1 MVTRFSIHEDIQY
14 KNHPPSLS
22 YSVIHRTHMN
32 SISLII
38 PCYNEVSNFQKGVL
52 DKIGNYVR
60 DDERFIEV
68 LIVDDGSTD
77 ESRDVITS
85 KYLKQ
90 FPKFRLVCCS
100 HRGKAPTVISG
111 IQEAK
116 GKYVFFTDAD
126 LATPIEEVEK
136 LIEVQKSTG
145 TPLVIGSRGAVR
157 PDAPI
162 TRKIMALGMI
172 MVRTLIV
179 GLPGIK
185 DTQCGFKLFDRT
197 VALSVIDKLVVF
209 KRKTVGRQASV
220 SAIFD
225 LEFLFIANR
234 LRYKIVEVP
243 VFWRHVE
250 TRRVSF
256 FKDVYESLT
265 DMARLKWYEM
275 KGRYQIT
282 NK

>member
-1 MVTRFSIHEDIQY
+1 MTI
-14 KNHPPSLS
+14 
-22 YSVIHRTHMN
+22 T
-32 SISLII
+32 LII

-68 LIVDDGSTD
+68 LIVDDGSSD
-77 ESRDVITS
+77 ESREVVGK

-90 FPKFRLVCCS
+90 FPKFRLVACP

-116 GKYVFFTDAD
+116 GDFVFFTDAD

-136 LIEVQKSTG
+136 LLDAQASSSA
-145 TPLVIGSRGAVR
+145 PLIIGSRGAVR

-172 MVRTLIV
+172 TIRTIIV

-185 DTQCGFKLFDRT
+185 DTQCGFKLFDRKT
-197 VALSVIDKLVVF
+197 ALNVIEKLVVF
-209 KRKTVGRQASV
+209 KRKTVGNQASV

-225 LEFLFIANR
+225 LEFLFIASK
-234 LRYKIVEVP
+234 LKYKIVEVP

-275 KGRYQIT
+275 KGRYRLRG
-282 NK
+282 K

>member
-1 MVTRFSIHEDIQY
+1 MTI
-14 KNHPPSLS
+14 
-22 YSVIHRTHMN
+22 T
-32 SISLII
+32 LII

-68 LIVDDGSTD
+68 LIVDDGSSD
-77 ESRDVITS
+77 ESREVVEK

-90 FPKFRLVCCS
+90 FPKFRLVACP
-100 HRGKAPTVISG
+100 HRGKAPTVLSG

-116 GKYVFFTDAD
+116 GDFVFFTDAD

-136 LIEVQKSTG
+136 LIDAQTSSSA
-145 TPLVIGSRGAVR
+145 PLIIGSRGAVR
-157 PDAPI
+157 PDAPL

-172 MVRTLIV
+172 TIRTIIV

-185 DTQCGFKLFDRT
+185 DTQCGFKLFDRNA
-197 VALSVIDKLVVF
+197 ALKVIEKLVVF
-209 KRKTVGRQASV
+209 KRKTVGNQASV

-225 LEFLFIANR
+225 LEFLFIASK
-234 LRYKIVEVP
+234 LKYKIVEVP

-275 KGRYQIT
+275 KGRYQL
-282 NK
+282 KDK

>member
-1 MVTRFSIHEDIQY
+1 MHT
-14 KNHPPSLS
+14 
-22 YSVIHRTHMN
+22 
-32 SISLII
+32 ISLII

-68 LIVDDGSTD
+68 LIVDDGSSD
-77 ESRDVITS
+77 ESREVVE
-85 KYLKQ
+85 KRYLNQ
-90 FPKFRLVCCS
+90 FPKFRLVACP

-116 GKYVFFTDAD
+116 GDFIFFTDAD

-136 LIEVQKSTG
+136 LIDAQVTSRA
-145 TPLVIGSRGAVR
+145 PLIIGSRGAVR
-157 PDAPI
+157 PDAPL
-162 TRKIMALGMI
+162 TRKMMALGMI
-172 MVRTLIV
+172 TIRTIIV

-185 DTQCGFKLFDRT
+185 DTQCGFKLFDRKT
-197 VALSVIDKLVVF
+197 ALNVIDKLVVF
-209 KRKTVGRQASV
+209 KRKTVGNQASV

-225 LEFLFIANR
+225 LEFLFIASK
-234 LRYKIVEVP
+234 LKYKIVEVP

-275 KGRYQIT
+275 KGRYQLRG
-282 NK
+282 K

>member
-1 MVTRFSIHEDIQY
+1 MLT
-14 KNHPPSLS
+14 
-22 YSVIHRTHMN
+22 
-32 SISLII
+32 ISLII

-68 LIVDDGSTD
+68 LIVDDGSSD
-77 ESRDVITS
+77 ESREVVGK

-90 FPKFRLVCCS
+90 FPKFRLVMCP

-116 GKYVFFTDAD
+116 GDFVFFTDAD

-136 LIEVQKSTG
+136 LLDAQASSG
-145 TPLVIGSRGAVR
+145 APLIIGSRGAVR
-157 PDAPI
+157 PDAPL

-172 MVRTLIV
+172 TIRTIIV

-185 DTQCGFKLFDRT
+185 DTQCGFKLFDRKT
-197 VALSVIDKLVVF
+197 ALNVIEKLVVF
-209 KRKTVGRQASV
+209 KRKTVGNQASV

-225 LEFLFIANR
+225 LEFLFIASK
-234 LRYKIVEVP
+234 LKYKIVEVP

-275 KGRYQIT
+275 RGRY
-282 NK
+282 KLGSK

>member
-1 MVTRFSIHEDIQY
+1 M
-14 KNHPPSLS
+14 
-22 YSVIHRTHMN
+22 
-32 SISLII
+32 
-38 PCYNEVSNFQKGVL
+38 SNFQKGVL

-60 DDERFIEV
+60 DDDRFIEV
-68 LIVDDGSTD
+68 LIVDDGSID
-77 ESRDVITS
+77 ESREVVEK
-85 KYLKQ
+85 KYLRQ
-90 FPKFRLVCCS
+90 FPKFRLVACP

-116 GKYVFFTDAD
+116 GDFVFFTDAD

-136 LIEVQKSTG
+136 LISAQEATHA
-145 TPLVIGSRGAVR
+145 PLIIGSRGAVR
-157 PDAPI
+157 PDAPF

-172 MVRTLIV
+172 TIRTLIV
-179 GLPGIK
+179 GLRGIK
-185 DTQCGFKLFDRT
+185 DTQCGFKLFDRKS
-197 VALSVIDKLVVF
+197 ALHVIDKLVVF
-209 KRKTVGRQASV
+209 KRKTVGSQASV

-225 LEFLFIANR
+225 LEFLFIASKMK
-234 LRYKIVEVP
+234 YKVIEVP

-275 KGRYQIT
+275 KGRY
-282 NK
+282 KLKA

>member
-1 MVTRFSIHEDIQY
+1 MHT
-14 KNHPPSLS
+14 
-22 YSVIHRTHMN
+22 
-32 SISLII
+32 ISLII

-68 LIVDDGSTD
+68 LIVDDGSSD
-77 ESRDVITS
+77 ESREVVERR
-85 KYLKQ
+85 YLNQ
-90 FPKFRLVCCS
+90 FPKFRLVACP

-116 GKYVFFTDAD
+116 GDFIFFTDAD

-136 LIEVQKSTG
+136 LIDAQATSSA
-145 TPLVIGSRGAVR
+145 PLIIGSRGAVR
-157 PDAPI
+157 PDAPL
-162 TRKIMALGMI
+162 TRKMMALGMI
-172 MVRTLIV
+172 TIRTIIV

-185 DTQCGFKLFDRT
+185 DTQCGFKLFDRKT
-197 VALSVIDKLVVF
+197 ALNVIDKLVVF
-209 KRKTVGRQASV
+209 KRKTVGNQASV

-225 LEFLFIANR
+225 LEFLFIASK
-234 LRYKIVEVP
+234 LKYKIVEVP

-275 KGRYQIT
+275 KGRY
-282 NK
+282 KLD

>member
-1 MVTRFSIHEDIQY
+1 MTI
-14 KNHPPSLS
+14 
-22 YSVIHRTHMN
+22 T
-32 SISLII
+32 LII

-68 LIVDDGSTD
+68 LIVDDGSSD
-77 ESRDVITS
+77 ESREVVGK

-90 FPKFRLVCCS
+90 FPKFRLVACP

-116 GKYVFFTDAD
+116 GDFVFFTDAD

-136 LIEVQKSTG
+136 LLDAQASSCA
-145 TPLVIGSRGAVR
+145 PLIIGSRGAVR

-172 MVRTLIV
+172 TIRTIIV

-185 DTQCGFKLFDRT
+185 DTQCGFKLFDRKT
-197 VALSVIDKLVVF
+197 ALNVIEKLVVF
-209 KRKTVGRQASV
+209 KRKTVGNQASV

-225 LEFLFIANR
+225 LEFLFIASK
-234 LRYKIVEVP
+234 LKYKIVEVP

-275 KGRYQIT
+275 KGRYRLRG
-282 NK
+282 K

>member
-1 MVTRFSIHEDIQY
+1 MHT
-14 KNHPPSLS
+14 
-22 YSVIHRTHMN
+22 
-32 SISLII
+32 ISLII

-68 LIVDDGSTD
+68 LIVDDGSSD
-77 ESRDVITS
+77 ESREVVE
-85 KYLKQ
+85 KRYLNQ
-90 FPKFRLVCCS
+90 FPKFRLVACP

-116 GKYVFFTDAD
+116 GDFIFFTDAD

-136 LIEVQKSTG
+136 LIDAQATSSA
-145 TPLVIGSRGAVR
+145 PLIIGSRGAVR
-157 PDAPI
+157 PDAPL
-162 TRKIMALGMI
+162 TRKMMALGMI
-172 MVRTLIV
+172 TIRTIIV

-185 DTQCGFKLFDRT
+185 DTQCGFKLFDRKT
-197 VALSVIDKLVVF
+197 ALNVIDKLVVF
-209 KRKTVGRQASV
+209 KRKTVGNQASV

-225 LEFLFIANR
+225 LEFLFIASK
-234 LRYKIVEVP
+234 LKYKIVEVP

-275 KGRYQIT
+275 KGRY
-282 NK
+282 KLD

>member
-1 MVTRFSIHEDIQY
+1 MHT
-14 KNHPPSLS
+14 
-22 YSVIHRTHMN
+22 
-32 SISLII
+32 ISLII

-68 LIVDDGSTD
+68 LIVDDGSSD
-77 ESRDVITS
+77 ESREVVE
-85 KYLKQ
+85 KRYLNQ
-90 FPKFRLVCCS
+90 FPKFRLVACP

-116 GKYVFFTDAD
+116 GDFIFFTDAD

-136 LIEVQKSTG
+136 LIDAQATSSA
-145 TPLVIGSRGAVR
+145 PLIIGSRGAVR
-157 PDAPI
+157 PDAPL
-162 TRKIMALGMI
+162 TRKMMALGMI
-172 MVRTLIV
+172 TIRTIIV

-185 DTQCGFKLFDRT
+185 DTQCGFKLFDRRT
-197 VALSVIDKLVVF
+197 ALNVIDKLVVF
-209 KRKTVGRQASV
+209 KRKTVGNQASV

-225 LEFLFIANR
+225 LEFLFIASK
-234 LRYKIVEVP
+234 LKYKIVEVP

-275 KGRYQIT
+275 KGRY
-282 NK
+282 KLD

>member
-1 MVTRFSIHEDIQY
+1 MHT
-14 KNHPPSLS
+14 
-22 YSVIHRTHMN
+22 
-32 SISLII
+32 ISLII

-68 LIVDDGSTD
+68 LIVDDGSSD
-77 ESRDVITS
+77 ESREVVE
-85 KYLKQ
+85 KRYLNQ
-90 FPKFRLVCCS
+90 FPKFRLVACP

-116 GKYVFFTDAD
+116 GDFIFFTDAD

-136 LIEVQKSTG
+136 LIDAQATSSA
-145 TPLVIGSRGAVR
+145 PLIIGSRGAVR
-157 PDAPI
+157 PDAPL
-162 TRKIMALGMI
+162 TRKMMALGMI
-172 MVRTLIV
+172 TIRTIIV

-185 DTQCGFKLFDRT
+185 DTQCGFKLFDRKT
-197 VALSVIDKLVVF
+197 ALNVIDKLVVF
-209 KRKTVGRQASV
+209 KRKTVGNQASV

-225 LEFLFIANR
+225 LEFLFIASK
-234 LRYKIVEVP
+234 LKYKIVEVP
-243 VFWRHVE
+243 AFWRHVE

-275 KGRYQIT
+275 KGRY
-282 NK
+282 KLD